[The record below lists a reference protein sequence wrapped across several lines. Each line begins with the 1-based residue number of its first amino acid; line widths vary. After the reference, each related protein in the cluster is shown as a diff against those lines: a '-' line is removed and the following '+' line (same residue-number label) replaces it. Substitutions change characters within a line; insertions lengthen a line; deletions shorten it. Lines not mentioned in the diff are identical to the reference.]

1 MAASRVA
8 SRPKSWRSPVE
19 IVQSPRRAIGRGG
32 DADDSADDE
41 TVMDSHNVVV
51 LDPVGPG
58 SWRNFSQEEFSHSP
72 CLHPTT
78 KAKPAS
84 RQVHIVGYPVVRS

>member
-1 MAASRVA
+1 
-8 SRPKSWRSPVE
+8 
-19 IVQSPRRAIGRGG
+19 
-32 DADDSADDE
+32 
-41 TVMDSHNVVV
+41 MDSHNVVV